1 MSNNENTDESVR
13 NDYDGPWKDILE
25 SCFEECMAF
34 FFPDVHSAID
44 WEKGYD
50 FLDKELQQVT
60 REAEIGK
67 RIADRLVKVWTLAGE
82 QVWVL
87 VHIEIQGQAE
97 K

>member
-1 MSNNENTDESVR
+1 MSNNKNTDEPVR

-25 SCFEECMAF
+25 SCFEECMDF

-60 REAEIGK
+60 RGS
-67 RIADRLVKVWTLAGE
+67 RSR
-82 QVWVL
+82 
-87 VHIEIQGQAE
+87 
-97 K
+97 